1 MMRNNADKS
10 TIRKFIYGG
19 LLFIMLLVITA
30 TLAFSQDDRKVET
43 IDSTALGTS
52 TQMGSI
58 NRCEGDHLS
67 VLYGR
72 R

>member
-19 LLFIMLLVITA
+19 LLFIMLLLITA

-43 IDSTALGTS
+43 IRFHSNGYQYADG
-52 TQMGSI
+52 
-58 NRCEGDHLS
+58 
-67 VLYGR
+67 
-72 R
+72 